1 VKSTR
6 GASELFLDTPSKSG
20 SEPRRCLRA
29 EIALLIA
36 QMRQDILLPVKDSYW
51 DSEVA
56 DRRSRA
62 PVRAKQKAGTKAMC
76 GQISKE
82 SSGKLKTS
90 CSPTSSLPFYVR
102 LSSRHVYDFTLFT
115 AKPEPRGE
123 RSKD

>member
-1 VKSTR
+1 MKSTR
-6 GASELFLDTPSKSG
+6 GASELFLDTPSRSG

-62 PVRAKQKAGTKAMC
+62 RLYALNKKLAPKLCAGKSQRNPQ
-76 GQISKE
+76 GN
-82 SSGKLKTS
+82 
-90 CSPTSSLPFYVR
+90 
-102 LSSRHVYDFTLFT
+102 SRQ
-115 AKPEPRGE
+115 AAARPQAC
-123 RSKD
+123 RST